1 MHNERKKDV
10 PFLCCVLNYV
20 GNVCERFKKM
30 EKVPVD
36 VLCSNLASVLIVQNP
51 HLNKT
56 SMMFKKKKKAL
67 SILTQSF
74 QMIIESQLVTK
85 PNSHTL

>member
-1 MHNERKKDV
+1 MNDS
-10 PFLCCVLNYV
+10 
-20 GNVCERFKKM
+20 KKM

-56 SMMFKKKKKAL
+56 SMM
-67 SILTQSF
+67 
-74 QMIIESQLVTK
+74 LVMT
-85 PNSHTL
+85 

>member
-1 MHNERKKDV
+1 MFVNDS
-10 PFLCCVLNYV
+10 
-20 GNVCERFKKM
+20 KKM

-56 SMMFKKKKKAL
+56 SMM
-67 SILTQSF
+67 
-74 QMIIESQLVTK
+74 LVMTCAQFEK
-85 PNSHTL
+85 GLINTCKVC

>member
-1 MHNERKKDV
+1 M
-10 PFLCCVLNYV
+10 LNYV

-56 SMMFKKKKKAL
+56 SMTL
-67 SILTQSF
+67 VLTCAQF
-74 QMIIESQLVTK
+74 EKGLIDTCKVC
-85 PNSHTL
+85 

>member
-1 MHNERKKDV
+1 MNDSKQ
-10 PFLCCVLNYV
+10 
-20 GNVCERFKKM
+20 M

-56 SMMFKKKKKAL
+56 SMM
-67 SILTQSF
+67 
-74 QMIIESQLVTK
+74 LV
-85 PNSHTL
+85 

>member
-1 MHNERKKDV
+1 MNDS
-10 PFLCCVLNYV
+10 
-20 GNVCERFKKM
+20 KKM

-56 SMMFKKKKKAL
+56 SMM
-67 SILTQSF
+67 
-74 QMIIESQLVTK
+74 LVMTCEIGRA
-85 PNSHTL
+85 HV